1 MRRDQ
6 SRLESGGTVVRSRR
20 SRLATTV
27 AAVAAF
33 AIVASACGGGS
44 NKSNNTPSTNSGPA
58 TTAGI
63 KDDSKT
69 DATPVRGGS
78 LTYGLEADTSGGF
91 CLYKAQLA
99 IGGIQV
105 ARTIYDTLTMPGGD
119 GKIHPYLAQSVTGSA
134 NNTIWTIKLRPGIKF
149 HDGTP
154 LDATAVK
161 DNLDHY
167 RKDNQLFV
175 FVFADITAVDV
186 VDPLTVKV
194 TSKVPWSAF
203 PWFLWS
209 SSRLGIMAEAQMKS
223 PDCNTKL
230 IGTGPFEYV
239 SWKFN
244 DKFVAKRNP
253 NYWFKDPKTG
263 AQLPYL
269 DQITYIPQEDGAKR
283 TTSLEAGDFQMIHTS
298 DALQTVQIRKDVEAG
313 KLKDTESDKFPELG
327 YVMLNA
333 TKAPFNNLA
342 ARQAFAY
349 SVDRDTYNQLRNG
362 GILQNASGPFGPGV
376 VGHLEDTGLPVFNPQ
391 KAKAAAAQY
400 KNETGKDLTFT
411 LDHTA
416 DPSTTQ
422 DAVLVQQMVQQNAGI
437 KVQLNAVA
445 DQSTLINIA
454 IGRQFDATLWR
465 NQPGA
470 DSDTQYVWW
479 HCGNSPAAGANPNG
493 AAPCD
498 NPVNFGGFNDPVIN
512 NDLDKAR
519 QSNDPA
525 ERKSLYEAINKRF
538 ASQLWN
544 LWSQYT
550 LWTVGYQPPIHG
562 VLGPNLPD
570 GAAPFEGLPTGHP
583 VDGLW
588 CDAGKC

>member
-1 MRRDQ
+1 M
-6 SRLESGGTVVRSRR
+6 
-20 SRLATTV
+20 AAV
-27 AAVAAF
+27 AAVAAL
-33 AIVASACGGGS
+33 AVVASACGGGS
-44 NKSNNTPSTNSGPA
+44 SKGGPAPTNGGPA
-58 TTAGI
+58 TTKGVADG
-63 KDDSKT
+63 SVT
-69 DATPVRGGS
+69 SATPVAGGS
-78 LTYGLEADTSGGF
+78 LTYGIEADTSGGF

-105 ARTIYDTLTMPGGD
+105 ARAVYDTLTMPGGD
-119 GKIHPYLAQSVTGSA
+119 GKIHPYLAKSVTGSA
-134 NNTIWTIKLRPGIKF
+134 NNTVWTIKLRPGIKF
-149 HDGTP
+149 HDGSP
-154 LDATAVK
+154 LDAQTVK

-167 RKDNQLFV
+167 RKDNLLFV
-175 FVFADITAVDV
+175 FVFKQINSVDV

-194 TSKVPWSAF
+194 TTSVPWSAF

-230 IGTGPFEYV
+230 IGTGPFQFV
-239 SWKFN
+239 SWKFG
-244 DKFVAKRNP
+244 DKFVAKKNP

-269 DQITYIPQEDGAKR
+269 DQITFVPKEDGAKR
-283 TTSLEAGDFQMIHTS
+283 TTSLEAGDYQMIHTS
-298 DALQTVQIRKDVEAG
+298 DALQTVQIRKDIAAG

-327 YVMLNA
+327 YVMLNV

-349 SVDRDTYNQLRNG
+349 AVDRDEYNKLRNG

-376 VGHLEDTGLPVFNPQ
+376 DGHLDDAGLPTFSPT
-391 KAKAAAAQY
+391 KAKEAAAKY
-400 KNETGKDLTFT
+400 KQQTGKDLSFT

-422 DAVLVQQMVQQNAGI
+422 DAVVVQQMLQQNAGI
-437 KVQLNAVA
+437 KVQLNAVP

-470 DSDTQYVWW
+470 DDDTQYVWW
-479 HCGNSPAAGANPNG
+479 HCGNSPAPTADPNG
-493 AAPCD
+493 APPCD
-498 NPVNFGGFNDPVIN
+498 NPVNFGGFNDPVISS
-512 NDLDKAR
+512 DLDKAR
-519 QSNDPA
+519 SSNSPA
-525 ERKSLYEAINKRF
+525 ARTKLYEAINKRF

-550 LWTVGYQPPIHG
+550 LWTVAYKPSVHG
-562 VLGPNLPD
+562 VLGPQLPD
-570 GAAPFEGLPTGHP
+570 GGAPFEGLPTGHP

-588 CDAGKC
+588 CDNGKC